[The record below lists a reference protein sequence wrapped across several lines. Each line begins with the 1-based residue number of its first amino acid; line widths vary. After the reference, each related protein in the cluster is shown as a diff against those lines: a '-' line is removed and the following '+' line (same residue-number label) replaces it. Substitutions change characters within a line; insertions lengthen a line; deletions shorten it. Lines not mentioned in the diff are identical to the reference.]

1 MKKIRNLFTMLLT
14 VLYFMTVS
22 AGAQSYVPSPTP
34 GRPIVI
40 VPEGI
45 SDILVVTPYEYRN
58 EILQQYK
65 IDLFEAADAAL
76 TQQAI
81 SQALEPYMHA
91 DMNENYLV
99 VAAHWFVHEKE
110 DTGIIQPPVTITV
123 STALD
128 FGSGYEDE
136 NISLAASAATG
147 ATLSLLQNFVPSD
160 GSIVRLA
167 SSSRQNMFL
176 HLLHYDNGVWTRIPA
191 SFHADGSITFTVNT
205 FGAYAIISYEVQEE
219 PPHHPDRP
227 QHPGGSGSGAP
238 HSPQTGEKD
247 PFALLPPVLAAALL
261 GILIAKKT
269 KVSVK

>member
-34 GRPIVI
+34 GRPVI
-40 VPEGI
+40 VTPEGI
-45 SDILVVTPYEYRN
+45 SDILVVTPYEYRH
-58 EILQQYK
+58 EINQQYK
-65 IDLFEAADAAL
+65 VDHFDTADADL
-76 TQQAI
+76 TQEAI
-81 SQALEPYMHA
+81 YRAVEPYMSE
-91 DMNENYLV
+91 DMNKDYLAV
-99 VAAHWFVHEKE
+99 VSHWYVHEKE
-110 DTGIIQPPVTITV
+110 DTGLIHPPVTITV

-128 FGSGYEDE
+128 FGRGYEDE

-160 GSIVRLA
+160 DSVTRLA
-167 SSSRQNMFL
+167 SFSRQNTFF
-176 HLLHYDNGVWTRIPA
+176 HLLHYDNGVWSRIPA

-227 QHPGGSGSGAP
+227 QHSGGSGSGTP